1 MLHSILMHLDQFLQL
16 KLSNVMFF
24 NKRKTCVNC
33 ATGEITDFPESLVNP
48 LYKPKT
54 LAEMKAEM
62 IHTGVNPAPASLR
75 TPLPVSDGVD
85 PMDAPPL
92 PITGDTFEH
101 IRMGEHIKRNISSEE
116 SKLEHAKESQGPPVV
131 TPDPPADPA
140 K

>member
-1 MLHSILMHLDQFLQL
+1 MRLDQFLQQ
-16 KLSNVMFF
+16 KLSDAMFF

-33 ATGEITDFPESLVNP
+33 ATGEITDFPDSLVNP

-101 IRMGEHIKRNISSEE
+101 IRMGELIKRNISSEE
-116 SKLEHAKESQGPPVV
+116 SKLDDGKKDQDPPIV
-131 TPDPPADPA
+131 TPDPPSPDPA